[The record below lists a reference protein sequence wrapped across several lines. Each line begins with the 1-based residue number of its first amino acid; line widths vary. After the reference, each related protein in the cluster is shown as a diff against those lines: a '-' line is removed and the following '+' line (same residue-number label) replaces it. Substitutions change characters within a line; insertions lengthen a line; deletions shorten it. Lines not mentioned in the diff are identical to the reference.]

1 MEPPDP
7 DHSRGAA
14 IRSGVASLSAGGAAT
29 WLFFRVIGSV
39 IIIPVAEELAFRGYL
54 TRRLISSDFRSI
66 PPGHLTWISFFASS
80 LLFGAC
86 TVAGWRAHWRAWLTL
101 WRIIAA
107 VS

>member
-29 WLFFRVIGSV
+29 WLFFRVVGSV

-80 LLFGAC
+80 LLFG
-86 TVAGWRAHWRAWLTL
+86 VLHGRWLAGHTGGHGLCSG
-101 WRIIAA
+101 
-107 VS
+107 VSSPR